1 MPTPVAESSLMV
13 GSSQPSPKKS
23 KLDSLPGGPIKL
35 QIAKLSENATI
46 PTRGSAR
53 AAGYDLYSAEV
64 SSLVI
69 ILLFSRPSSS
79 DCFPS
84 VRTLK
89 FQPEARDW

>member
-35 QIAKLSENATI
+35 QIAKLTENATI

-64 SSLVI
+64 SSVCHLLKKLFLNSLCRR
-69 ILLFSRPSSS
+69 ILR
-79 DCFPS
+79 
-84 VRTLK
+84 
-89 FQPEARDW
+89 FQPEVRDW